1 MLTLIGCI
9 VEPDAV
15 PLIIAVLVLMR
26 APLVGDVIYTVG
38 GIATVI
44 VTEELAVFPL
54 ESVTVA
60 VIVCVPDV
68 RAVRRNDHV
77 LPLV

>member
-1 MLTLIGCI
+1 MPLTMT
-9 VEPDAV
+9 
-15 PLIIAVLVLMR
+15 VLVLMR
-26 APLVGDVIYTVG
+26 APLVGDVIDIVG
-38 GIATVI
+38 GIFTVI

-60 VIVCVPDV
+60 VIVCVPYV

-77 LPLV
+77 VPLV